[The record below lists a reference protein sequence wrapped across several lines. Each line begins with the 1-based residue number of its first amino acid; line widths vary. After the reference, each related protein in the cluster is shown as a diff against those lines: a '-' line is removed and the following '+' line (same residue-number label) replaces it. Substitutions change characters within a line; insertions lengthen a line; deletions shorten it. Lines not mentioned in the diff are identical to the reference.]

1 IPVVL
6 FADRGGFTVH
16 RGDLLEVTDAYN
28 NPTGKSLPDSAMGI
42 VVGYFL
48 PDDPSA
54 FTTLRHQPHH

>member
-1 IPVVL
+1 
-6 FADRGGFTVH
+6 
-16 RGDLLEVTDAYN
+16 
-28 NPTGKSLPDSAMGI
+28 MGI